1 MGKLSRKYWGVEGI
15 PLEGYP
21 ATNVKRLYSFFVG
34 QLYDSAS
41 RVILIDNVPESCD
54 YDFLMENLIMLGK
67 IAAVKSK
74 EGFKLI
80 NGYLGGARNEFYRP
94 TEIIVDNPV
103 LGDIRCKNG
112 KDGVMIYLT
121 PHDRLHTPP
130 AGFGGLSDLIGSTA
144 QLLADNTAS
153 INVAQ
158 INGRVLAVFSAG
170 NQQEATAA
178 EIILKEMY
186 QGQPYKVVH
195 GQNILS
201 KFDVNPIASTVT
213 GSMLKELVELRQY
226 ILAQFWNSIGIDAN
240 FNMKRERLVSAEVEA
255 NATSLKVPI
264 STILSEVNAGLEKC
278 NEIFGTEMKA
288 RLNPDFKP
296 LDEPVSK
303 PAGDENNGNV
313 SGSETET
320 ESNSYQD
327 TDSFNVSGTVGS
339 GNTQSDGTGIQSDV
353 ISFSGSAF
361 KSFINAV
368 YGITHGFDKSD
379 GIRNDSEETEENSDS
394 ENTSDNSSGNENVSD
409 IGQSEDNNSG
419 PETESAEIDINININ
434 TEEDGDNNASE
445 VNDTETNI

>member
-1 MGKLSRKYWGVEGI
+1 M
-15 PLEGYP
+15 
-21 ATNVKRLYSFFVG
+21 T
-34 QLYDSAS
+34 
-41 RVILIDNVPESCD
+41 D
-54 YDFLMENLIMLGK
+54 Y
-67 IAAVKSK
+67 
-74 EGFKLI
+74 
-80 NGYLGGARNEFYRP
+80 
-94 TEIIVDNPV
+94 
-103 LGDIRCKNG
+103 
-112 KDGVMIYLT
+112 
-121 PHDRLHTPP
+121 TPP

-264 STILSEVNAGLEKC
+264 STILSEVNAGLKKC

-288 RLNPDFKP
+288 RLNPEFKP

-303 PAGDENNGNV
+303 PAGDENNG
-313 SGSETET
+313 SETGT
-320 ESNSYQD
+320 ESNGYAD

-339 GNTQSDGTGIQSDV
+339 GNTQSDGTGMQSDV

-379 GIRNDSEETEENSDS
+379 GIRNDSEETEENTDG
-394 ENTSDNSSGNENVSD
+394 ENTETDNSGDEVDSNEGYTETGDSGS
-409 IGQSEDNNSG
+409 
-419 PETESAEIDINININ
+419 ETESAEIDINININ
-434 TEEDGDNNASE
+434 TERGDEDE
-445 VNDTETNI
+445 TETDDAKTGV

>member
-15 PLEGYP
+15 PIEGYP

-41 RVILIDNVPESCD
+41 RVILIDNVPEECD

-67 IAAVKSK
+67 IAAVNTK
-74 EGFKLI
+74 EGFRLI
-80 NGYLGGARNEFYRP
+80 NGYLGGKRNEFYRP

-103 LGDIRCKNG
+103 LGDIRCTNG

-186 QGQPYKVVH
+186 MGQPYKVVH

-278 NEIFGTEMKA
+278 NEIFGTNMSA
-288 RLNPDFKP
+288 RLNPEFKP

-303 PAGDENNGNV
+303 PESGENNGNV
-313 SGSETET
+313 SETGT
-320 ESNSYQD
+320 DSNSYQD
-327 TDSFNVSGTVGS
+327 TDSVNVSGTTGL
-339 GNTQSDGTGIQSDV
+339 GNNQSDGTGMQSDI

-368 YGITHGFDKSD
+368 YGITHGFDKP
-379 GIRNDSEETEENSDS
+379 DSEETKENSDS
-394 ENTSDNSSGNENVSD
+394 DDTPYDNSGNED
-409 IGQSEDNNSG
+409 ISENGQSEDINSG
-419 PETESAEIDINININ
+419 SETESAEIDINININ
-434 TEEDGDNNASE
+434 TEEDGDENETS
-445 VNDTETNI
+445 VNDTETDI